1 MATLQELEKL
11 ARKIVGR
18 EIEVQYGRSRTDGTT
33 IWVEDFAHTW
43 PRLPERALDDMA
55 RFVTG
60 HEAGHIHVNDGEARK
75 RGLPGMSSEEFYQ
88 IFADP
93 LSPGA
98 ESTDYVRFIQNIV
111 EDRLVDN
118 ISAGVVGE
126 SRRQAVNRFL
136 VWNRQGG
143 VRPSMAELEA
153 GGNPGM
159 CAAFIEAVFQLE
171 VYNELVE
178 AYYSPALERAAKD
191 AAKAIDLFGQG
202 SISRTQAL
210 QRV

>member
-111 EDRLVDN
+111 EDRLFSKN
-118 ISAGVVGE
+118 TPGVVGGG
-126 SRRQAVNRFL
+126 RPPPVNPTPL
-136 VWNRQGG
+136 
-143 VRPSMAELEA
+143 L
-153 GGNPGM
+153 
-159 CAAFIEAVFQLE
+159 
-171 VYNELVE
+171 
-178 AYYSPALERAAKD
+178 
-191 AAKAIDLFGQG
+191 
-202 SISRTQAL
+202 
-210 QRV
+210 